1 MSFIVDSTPGQ
12 GIMFGYSSNS
22 LTLKEET
29 LLYPFESFL
38 AELGGSLGLFL
49 GFSFLTLW
57 EIVLKLPRVFSNFC
71 RKYFH

>member
-1 MSFIVDSTPGQ
+1 MSFIVDATPGQ

-38 AELGGSLGLFL
+38 AELGGALGLFL

-57 EIVLKLPRVFSNFC
+57 EIVLKLPRVLLNSC
-71 RKYFH
+71 RKYTR

>member
-1 MSFIVDSTPGQ
+1 MMDNTGGP

-22 LTLKEET
+22 LTIKEEA
-29 LLYPFESFL
+29 LVYPFISFF

-57 EIVLKLPRVFSNFC
+57 DVVIKVPTVFFHSF
-71 RKYFH
+71 RKNAN

>member
-1 MSFIVDSTPGQ
+1 MMDNTGGP

-38 AELGGSLGLFL
+38 AELGGALGLFL
-49 GFSFLTLW
+49 GFSFHS
-57 EIVLKLPRVFSNFC
+57 V
-71 RKYFH
+71 Y

>member
-1 MSFIVDSTPGQ
+1 MSFIVDSTSGQ

-57 EIVLKLPRVFSNFC
+57 EIVLKLPRVFLNSW
-71 RKYFH
+71 RKYTR

>member
-1 MSFIVDSTPGQ
+1 MDFMVDKTGGP

-22 LTLKEET
+22 LTIKEEA
-29 LLYPFESFL
+29 LVYPFMSFF

-57 EIVLKLPRVFSNFC
+57 DLVPKVPMVFPHSC
-71 RKYFH
+71 RKI

>member
-38 AELGGSLGLFL
+38 AELGGALGLFL
-49 GFSFLTLW
+49 GFSFLHYG
-57 EIVLKLPRVFSNFC
+57 KLS
-71 RKYFH
+71 